1 MPEFIPRS
9 EQRPVVDTSSTT
21 LDLIYFDLVTLA
33 SNEQDIRRLPAHESL
48 YVVLSGQ
55 VDIEVDGI
63 MFEAV
68 GRRAD
73 IWGGDADSVYAPVG
87 ANVRISARGAAAE
100 VAIAGGLWDTR
111 YAPFRVTPDEVDAV
125 NVGSS
130 DTHSQRRIVHLLGQR
145 QNGRCGNLLVSELYA
160 GEGCWSGY
168 PPHKHDTEDGDVETR
183 HEELYHY
190 RFQPETGFGSQITY
204 DDDGPV
210 KILMTRNGDTVLVDR
225 GYHPTVTSPGHRGYI
240 FTILVGK
247 HRRGLIQR
255 FDPAHQHLTKTIPGI
270 DAMRDKFK

>member
-1 MPEFIPRS
+1 
-9 EQRPVVDTSSTT
+9 VDASSTT
-21 LDLIYFDLVTLA
+21 LDLIYFDLVTLPA
-33 SNEQDIRRLPAHESL
+33 NGQDTRRLPMHESL

-55 VDIEVDGI
+55 VDIEVDDI
-63 MFEAV
+63 KFEAV

-100 VAIAGGLWDTR
+100 VAIAGGLCDTR
-111 YAPFRVTPDEVDAV
+111 YFAFRITPDEVDAV

-130 DTHSQRRIVHLLGQR
+130 DTHSQRQIVHLLGQR

-210 KILMTRNGDTVLVDR
+210 KILMTRNGDTFLLDR

>member
-9 EQRPVVDTSSTT
+9 EQRPIVDTSSTT

-73 IWGGDADSVYAPVG
+73 IWRGDADSVYAPVD
-87 ANVRISARGAAAE
+87 AKVRISARGVAE
-100 VAIAGGLWDTR
+100 VAIAGGLCDTR
-111 YAPFRVTPDEVDAV
+111 YEPFRVTPDEVDAV

-204 DDDGPV
+204 DEDGPV

>member
-1 MPEFIPRS
+1 MPDFIPRS
-9 EQRPVVDTSSTT
+9 EQRPIVDTSSKT
-21 LDLIYFDLVTLA
+21 LDLIYFDLVMLA
-33 SNEQDIRRLPAHESL
+33 SNEQDTRRLLTHESL
-48 YVVLSGQ
+48 YVVLSGR
-55 VDIEVDGI
+55 VDIEVDDI
-63 MFEAV
+63 LFEAV

-87 ANVRISARGAAAE
+87 AKVRISAHGGPAE
-100 VAIAGGLWDTR
+100 VAIAGGLCDTR
-111 YAPFRVTPDEVDAV
+111 YAPFRVTPAEVDAV
-125 NVGSS
+125 NVGSL

-168 PPHKHDTEDGDVETR
+168 PPHKHDTEDGDAETR

-204 DDDGPV
+204 DEDGPV
-210 KILMTRNGDTVLVDR
+210 KILMTRHGDTFLLDR
-225 GYHPTVTSPGHRGYI
+225 GYHPTATSPGHRGYI

>member
-9 EQRPVVDTSSTT
+9 EQRPIVDTSSTT

-100 VAIAGGLWDTR
+100 VAIAGGLCDTR
-111 YAPFRVTPDEVDAV
+111 YAPFRITPDEVDAV

-145 QNGRCGNLLVSELYA
+145 QNGRCGNLL
-160 GEGCWSGY
+160 
-168 PPHKHDTEDGDVETR
+168 
-183 HEELYHY
+183 
-190 RFQPETGFGSQITY
+190 
-204 DDDGPV
+204 
-210 KILMTRNGDTVLVDR
+210 
-225 GYHPTVTSPGHRGYI
+225 
-240 FTILVGK
+240 
-247 HRRGLIQR
+247 
-255 FDPAHQHLTKTIPGI
+255 
-270 DAMRDKFK
+270 

>member
-9 EQRPVVDTSSTT
+9 EQRPIVDTSSTT

-87 ANVRISARGAAAE
+87 ANVRISARAAAE
-100 VAIAGGLWDTR
+100 VAIAGGLCDTR

-204 DDDGPV
+204 DEDGPV

>member
-1 MPEFIPRS
+1 LMPEFIPRS
-9 EQRPVVDTSSTT
+9 EQRPIVDTSSRT
-21 LDLIYFDLVTLA
+21 LDLIYFDLVTLSA
-33 SNEQDIRRLPAHESL
+33 DGWDARRLPLHESL

-63 MFEAV
+63 SFEAV

-73 IWGGDADSVYAPVG
+73 IWGGDADSVYAPVD
-87 ANVRISARGAAAE
+87 AIVRISARGGPAE
-100 VAIAGGLWDTR
+100 IAIAGGICDTR
-111 YAPFRVTPDEVDAV
+111 YAPV
-125 NVGSS
+125 NVGSP

-168 PPHKHDTEDGDVETR
+168 PPHKHDTEDGDAETL

-204 DDDGPV
+204 DENGPV
-210 KILMTRNGDTVLVDR
+210 KILMTRNGDTFLLDR

>member
-9 EQRPVVDTSSTT
+9 EQRPIVDTSSKT

-33 SNEQDIRRLPAHESL
+33 SNEQDTRRLAAHESL

-55 VDIEVDGI
+55 VDIEVDDI

-87 ANVRISARGAAAE
+87 ANVRISAHGGPAE
-100 VAIAGGLWDTR
+100 VAIAGGLCDKR
-111 YAPFRVTPDEVDAV
+111 YAPFRITPDEVDAV

-130 DTHSQRRIVHLLGQR
+130 ETHSQRRIVHLLGQR

-210 KILMTRNGDTVLVDR
+210 KILMTRHGDTFLLDR

-255 FDPAHQHLTKTIPGI
+255 FDPAHQHLTKAIPGI
-270 DAMRDKFK
+270 DAMRAKFK

>member
-9 EQRPVVDTSSTT
+9 EQRPIVDTSSTT

-87 ANVRISARGAAAE
+87 ANIRISARGAAAGI
-100 VAIAGGLWDTR
+100 AIAGGLCDTR

-130 DTHSQRRIVHLLGQR
+130 DTHSQRQIAHLLGQR

-204 DDDGPV
+204 DEDGPV

>member
-9 EQRPVVDTSSTT
+9 EQRPIVDTSSTT

-73 IWGGDADSVYAPVG
+73 IWGGDADSVYAPGG
-87 ANVRISARGAAAE
+87 ANVRISARGAAE
-100 VAIAGGLWDTR
+100 VAIAGGLCDTR

-204 DDDGPV
+204 DEDGPV

>member
-9 EQRPVVDTSSTT
+9 EQRPIVDTSSAT

-48 YVVLSGQ
+48 YVVLSDQ

-87 ANVRISARGAAAE
+87 ADVRISARDAPAE
-100 VAIAGGLWDTR
+100 VAIAGGLCDTR

-204 DDDGPV
+204 DEDGPV

-270 DAMRDKFK
+270 DAMRNKFK

>member
-9 EQRPVVDTSSTT
+9 EQRPIVDTSSAT

-100 VAIAGGLWDTR
+100 VAIAGGLCDTR

-168 PPHKHDTEDGDVETR
+168 PPHKHDTEDGDAETR

-190 RFQPETGFGSQITY
+190 RFRPETGFGSQITY
-204 DDDGPV
+204 DEDGPV

>member
-1 MPEFIPRS
+1 
-9 EQRPVVDTSSTT
+9 
-21 LDLIYFDLVTLA
+21 
-33 SNEQDIRRLPAHESL
+33 
-48 YVVLSGQ
+48 
-55 VDIEVDGI
+55 VDIEVDDI

-100 VAIAGGLWDTR
+100 VAIAGGLCDTR
-111 YAPFRVTPDEVDAV
+111 YIAFRIRPDEVDAV

-204 DDDGPV
+204 DEDGPV

>member
-9 EQRPVVDTSSTT
+9 EQRPIVDTSSTT

-55 VDIEVDGI
+55 VDIEVDDI

-87 ANVRISARGAAAE
+87 ANIRISARGAAAE
-100 VAIAGGLWDTR
+100 VAIAGGLCDTR

-130 DTHSQRRIVHLLGQR
+130 DTHSQRRIAHLLGQR

-204 DDDGPV
+204 DEDGPV

-255 FDPAHQHLTKTIPGI
+255 FDPAHQHLAKTIPGI

>member
-9 EQRPVVDTSSTT
+9 EQRPIVDTSSTT

-100 VAIAGGLWDTR
+100 VAIAGGLCDTR
-111 YAPFRVTPDEVDAV
+111 YTPFRITPDEVDAV

-130 DTHSQRRIVHLLGQR
+130 GTHSQRRIVHLLGQR

-204 DDDGPV
+204 DEDGPV

-255 FDPAHQHLTKTIPGI
+255 FDPAHQHLTKSIPGI

>member
-9 EQRPVVDTSSTT
+9 EQRPIVDTSSAT

-55 VDIEVDGI
+55 VDIEVDDI

-100 VAIAGGLWDTR
+100 VAIAGGLCDTR
-111 YAPFRVTPDEVDAV
+111 YAPFRITPDEVDAV

-204 DDDGPV
+204 DEDGPV

-255 FDPAHQHLTKTIPGI
+255 FDPAHQHLTNTIPGI

>member
-1 MPEFIPRS
+1 
-9 EQRPVVDTSSTT
+9 VDTSSTT

-33 SNEQDIRRLPAHESL
+33 SNEQDIRRLPTHESL

-55 VDIEVDGI
+55 VDIEVDDI

-73 IWGGDADSVYAPVG
+73 VWGGDADSVYAPVG

-100 VAIAGGLWDTR
+100 VAIAGGLCDTR
-111 YAPFRVTPDEVDAV
+111 YAAFRITPDEVDAV

-204 DDDGPV
+204 DEDGPV

>member
-1 MPEFIPRS
+1 MPDFIPRS
-9 EQRPVVDTSSTT
+9 EQRPIVDTSSKT
-21 LDLIYFDLVTLA
+21 LDLIYFDLVMLA
-33 SNEQDIRRLPAHESL
+33 SNEQDTRQLLTHESL
-48 YVVLSGQ
+48 YVVLSGR
-55 VDIEVDGI
+55 VDIEVDDI

-87 ANVRISARGAAAE
+87 AKVRISAHGGPAE
-100 VAIAGGLWDTR
+100 VAIAGGLCDTP

-168 PPHKHDTEDGDVETR
+168 PPHKHDTEDGDAETR

-204 DDDGPV
+204 DEDGPV
-210 KILMTRNGDTVLVDR
+210 KILMTRHGDTFLLDR
-225 GYHPTVTSPGHRGYI
+225 GYHPTATSPGHRGYI

>member
-9 EQRPVVDTSSTT
+9 EQRPIVDTSSTT

-33 SNEQDIRRLPAHESL
+33 SNEQDIRRLRAHESL

-100 VAIAGGLWDTR
+100 VAIAGGLCDTR

-204 DDDGPV
+204 DEDGPV

-255 FDPAHQHLTKTIPGI
+255 FDPAHQHLIKTIPGI

>member
-9 EQRPVVDTSSTT
+9 EQRPIVDTSSAT
-21 LDLIYFDLVTLA
+21 LDLIYFDLVSLA
-33 SNEQDIRRLPAHESL
+33 SNEQDIRRLAAHESL
-48 YVVLSGQ
+48 YVVLSGR
-55 VDIEVDGI
+55 VDIEVDDI

-87 ANVRISARGAAAE
+87 ANVRISAHGGPAE
-100 VAIAGGLWDTR
+100 VAIAGGLCDTR

-210 KILMTRNGDTVLVDR
+210 KILMTRHGDTFLLDR

-270 DAMRDKFK
+270 DAMRAKFK

>member
-9 EQRPVVDTSSTT
+9 ARRPVVDASSST
-21 LDLIYFDLVTLA
+21 LELIYFDLLTLSA
-33 SNEQDIRRLPAHESL
+33 EGQETRQLPNHESL

-55 VDIEVDGI
+55 VDIEVDGTR
-63 MFEAV
+63 FDAV
-68 GRRAD
+68 GGRAD
-73 IWGGDADSVYAPVG
+73 IWNGNADSVYAPVG
-87 ANVRISARGAAAE
+87 AEVRVTARGAAAE
-100 VAIAGGLWDTR
+100 IAIAGGLCSER
-111 YAPFRVTPDEVDAV
+111 HAPFRVRPDEVDAV
-125 NVGSS
+125 EVGSRE
-130 DTHSQRRIVHLLGQR
+130 THSQRNIVHLLGQR

-168 PPHKHDTEDGDVETR
+168 PPHKHDTENGDVETH

-190 RFQPETGFGSQITY
+190 RFLPETGFGGQLTY
-204 DDDGPV
+204 DEDGPV
-210 KILMTRNGDTVLVDR
+210 KTLMTRHGDTFLLDR

-247 HRRGLIQR
+247 HRRGLIQQ
-255 FDPAHQHLTKTIPGI
+255 FDPAHQHLTSVIPGI

>member
-9 EQRPVVDTSSTT
+9 EQRPIVGTSSAT
-21 LDLIYFDLVTLA
+21 LDLIYFDLVTLPA
-33 SNEQDIRRLPAHESL
+33 NGRDTRRLPAHESL

-55 VDIEVDGI
+55 VDIEVDDI

-87 ANVRISARGAAAE
+87 ATVRISARGAAAE
-100 VAIAGGLWDTR
+100 IAIAGGICDTR
-111 YAPFRVTPDEVDAV
+111 YTPFRVTPGEVDAV

-130 DTHSQRRIVHLLGQR
+130 DTHSQRRIAHLLGQR

-168 PPHKHDTEDGDVETR
+168 PPHKHDTEDGDVESR

-210 KILMTRNGDTVLVDR
+210 KILMTRNGDTFLLDR

>member
-9 EQRPVVDTSSTT
+9 EQRPIVDTSSTT

-73 IWGGDADSVYAPVG
+73 IWRGDADSVYATVD
-87 ANVRISARGAAAE
+87 AKVRISARGAAAE
-100 VAIAGGLWDTR
+100 VAIAGGLCDTR
-111 YAPFRVTPDEVDAV
+111 YDPFRVTPDEVDAV

-204 DDDGPV
+204 DEDGPV

>member
-1 MPEFIPRS
+1 PI
-9 EQRPVVDTSSTT
+9 VDTSSTT

-100 VAIAGGLWDTR
+100 VAIAGGLCDTR
-111 YAPFRVTPDEVDAV
+111 YAPFRITPDEVDAV

-204 DDDGPV
+204 DEDGPV